1 MEMEKWDVLKEVK
14 LGRKTCQSYKN
25 EESIRE
31 IYTSF
36 KKKKKKELEKLRK
49 DSQNK

>member
-1 MEMEKWDVLKEVK
+1 MEKWDVLKEVK

-36 KKKKKKELEKLRK
+36 KKKKKRIRKVEKRQ
-49 DSQNK
+49 SE